1 LYLNRSATK
10 FFYALIRIAQQASK
24 NFIALLT
31 KNMDNIVSIIIVV
44 LALIVGG
51 GIGYYMRQ
59 RLAKKRAGSLEARLQ
74 KRVIDVKQE
83 TSDMVKNAERKSA
96 ELLDKTQKDVDER
109 RKEFLKAQQ
118 LLLNRETLLNER
130 IASFETKEKELLDK
144 GDKLKTIKESL
155 EELRKQA
162 EVKLEKVADLSR
174 EDAKKELLS
183 LVEIESEK
191 EILDRMRK
199 LEEKGQ
205 EKLQS
210 RAKEIVTMAIQKCA
224 VPQTQEL
231 STTTVILANEDLKGR
246 IIGKEGRNIRTF
258 EKLTGVELI
267 VDETPESVV
276 ISCFN
281 PIRRQIAKVALDKL
295 IADGR
300 IQPAKI
306 EEKVEEAKQEIAKI
320 VKEAGEKA
328 VYDVG
333 ILGMN
338 DKLVQI
344 VGRLFYRTSYG
355 QNALLHS
362 MEVALIAETLAY
374 ELKANSQVA
383 KRAGLLHD
391 IGKAIDQQVQGSH
404 IEIGIKILEKFGE
417 SEEVI
422 KAMRSHHGDY
432 PVESIEATIVTV
444 ADAISSS
451 RPGARKDT
459 LENYLQRLK
468 ELEDIANKF
477 EGVEKTYAIQAGRE
491 IRVFVKSDRID
502 DLGAQK
508 IAKGIAEKIEEELKY
523 PGEIKVTVMR
533 ETRVI
538 EYAR

>member
-1 LYLNRSATK
+1 MDDIIS
-10 FFYALIRIAQQASK
+10 IVIAV
-24 NFIALLT
+24 LT
-31 KNMDNIVSIIIVV
+31 LVI
-44 LALIVGG
+44 GG
-51 GIGYYMRQ
+51 CIGYYMRQ

-83 TSDMVKNAERKSA
+83 TGDMVKNAEKKSA
-96 ELLDKTQKDVDER
+96 EILDKTQKEVDER
-109 RKEFLKAQQ
+109 RKESLKAQQ
-118 LLLNRETLLNER
+118 VLLTRETLLTER
-130 IASFETKEKELLDK
+130 MTSFEAKEKELQEK
-144 GDKLKTIKESL
+144 GEKLKVIKESL
-155 EELRKQA
+155 DELRKEA
-162 EVKLEKVADLSR
+162 EGKLEKVASLSR
-174 EDAKKELLS
+174 EDAKKELLA

-199 LEEKGQ
+199 LEQGGKEKFDA
-205 EKLQS
+205 

-281 PIRRQIAKVALDKL
+281 PVRRQIAKVALDKL

-306 EEKVEEAKQEIAKI
+306 EEKVEEAKQEIAQKI
-320 VKEAGEKA
+320 KEAGEKA

-333 ILGMN
+333 VLGMN

-344 VGRLFYRTSYG
+344 LGRLYYRTSYG
-355 QNALLHS
+355 QNVLLHS

-374 ELKANSQVA
+374 ELKANTLVA
-383 KRAGLLHD
+383 KKAGLLHD
-391 IGKAIDQQVQGSH
+391 IGKALDQQIQGSH
-404 IEIGIKILEKFGE
+404 IEIGIKVLEKYGE

-422 KAMRSHHGDY
+422 KAMRAHHGDY
-432 PVESIEATIVTV
+432 PVESLEAAIVNV
-444 ADAISSS
+444 ADAISGS

-491 IRVFVKSDRID
+491 IRVFVKSDMVD
-502 DLGAQK
+502 DLQAHK